1 MSETKTRSDVE
12 GMVEDTLS
20 FCDEAFANKPD
31 GQEIAE
37 VLREAFAP
45 KRKTR
50 KRKSRSMDDRIDA
63 LLTKLDS
70 LRLPCQL
77 TRESYQHI
85 IEAGFR
91 GENLLLA
98 SGIAS
103 IVVENQP
110 LTLRSVF
117 YQVVSAGLKPSTDK
131 IHYKAVGRVLKR
143 LRRNRILS
151 YSWIVDSMRST
162 YKPSS
167 WSGLTDYVETIQ
179 DAYRKD
185 FWRELPNYVHVIAEK
200 DAIAGVLHP
209 VTDKYDVRLSPLRGY
224 ASDSF
229 VYSIA
234 ETWNRI
240 DKPIH
245 VAYFGDFDPSGMNIE
260 QDCNKRLRELC
271 NRDFTWVRLGVN
283 AEQIREF
290 KLLPLV
296 PKKQDR
302 RYRRFVDEHGSHC
315 AEVDA
320 IPANALRGMLDRF
333 IHQFIPQEEWE
344 RLQTVEA
351 IEKETFANT
360 LQALRKGA

>member
-1 MSETKTRSDVE
+1 MSEAVE
-12 GMVEDTLS
+12 
-20 FCDEAFANKPD
+20 EALAFFDKAMANKPD
-31 GQEIAE
+31 GQEVAE

-45 KRKTR
+45 KRKLR
-50 KRKSRSMDDRIDA
+50 KRKTKSMDERVDA
-63 LLTKLDS
+63 LLAKLDS

-77 TRESYQHI
+77 TRESYQHV

-91 GENLLLA
+91 SSNLIVA
-98 SGIAS
+98 SGLSS
-103 IVVENQP
+103 IVVQHQP
-110 LTLRSVF
+110 LTLRSSF
-117 YQVVSAGLKPSTDK
+117 YQAVSSGLKPSTADV
-131 IHYKAVGRVLKR
+131 HYKCVGRVLKR
-143 LRRNRILS
+143 LRREGIVP

-167 WSGLTDYVETIQ
+167 WSGLSDYVETIQ
-179 DAYRKD
+179 NLYRKD
-185 FWRELPNYVHVIAEK
+185 FWRDLPNYVHIIAEK
-200 DAIAGVLHP
+200 DAIAGVLQP
-209 VTDKYDVRLSPLRGY
+209 VTHKYDVALSPLRGY

-234 ETWNRI
+234 ETWRRI

-260 QDCNKRLRELC
+260 QDCKSRLRELC

-283 AEQIREF
+283 ANQILEYD
-290 KLLPLV
+290 LLPLV

-302 RYRRFVDEHGSHC
+302 RYKRFIDEHGSQC

-320 IPANALRGMLDRF
+320 IPANELRGMLDRF

-344 RLQTVEA
+344 RLQAVEA
-351 IEKETFANT
+351 IEKETFVNT
-360 LQALRKGA
+360 LQALRASR